1 MRRKKDHEK
10 RKKHLRPVAEQTH
23 SKRGGNRGRSS
34 NFNSYFY
41 MGDDMTEEEME
52 TAERR
57 DRFMIARID
66 IILKQQQRI
75 LIDLE
80 ESLSNTWM
88 DQSRLAEVQ
97 DAYER
102 IAEIGSNLRYLEY
115 QISLEPYSAKQV
127 REGGHIYGQLPDG
140 LTLRQKVT
148 VGIVVSLIAIFAWVM
163 I

>member
-1 MRRKKDHEK
+1 
-10 RKKHLRPVAEQTH
+10 
-23 SKRGGNRGRSS
+23 
-34 NFNSYFY
+34 
-41 MGDDMTEEEME
+41 MTEEEME